1 MNQSLLRSLAIL
13 LLAVGG
19 LLHVVPAHAAS
30 GGITCTAASMTAVS
44 FGTVNPLSSLTT
56 TTATLTYLCNN
67 TDKNNTHSATICFS
81 IGEPGGA
88 QTSPRQMSSG
98 GNKLNFQLY
107 QDPGYTQV
115 WGSEMFG
122 TFRTPLM
129 VNLTLTKGASTNGAS
144 ATLYAQVLNGQTTA
158 VAGSYSDNYQ
168 NGDTAI
174 TVSDVQGNTAPNSCG
189 GTSANVYFPFLVS
202 ATVQKNCTVAAND
215 LTFNAVAAGAATA
228 PGNTTMSI
236 TCTVNTPY
244 TVGLQPLNVAST
256 TGAGTMKGGTGGNTN
271 TVTYQLYSNSTLSQV
286 WGNTAA
292 VGSTGN
298 GVAGTGA
305 GSAQA
310 LNVYAKTT
318 SSTDVTPDTYTDT
331 VQINVNY

>member
-1 MNQSLLRSLAIL
+1 MNKSLLRLLAVL

-19 LLHVVPAHAAS
+19 LFHVAPARAA
-30 GGITCTAASMTAVS
+30 GITCTSASMGAVS
-44 FGTVNPLSSLTT
+44 FGTVNPLSSQAT
-56 TTATLTYLCNN
+56 TTATLTYSCKN
-67 TDKNNTHSATICFS
+67 TDNSTHSARICFS
-81 IGEPGGA
+81 IGEPAGA
-88 QTSPRQMSSG
+88 QTNPRQMSSG

-107 QDPGYTQV
+107 QDSGYTTV
-115 WGSEMFG
+115 WGSQFFG
-122 TFRTPLM
+122 SNTPLM
-129 VNLTLTKGASTNGAS
+129 VPITLTKGASLTNAT
-144 ATLYAQVLNGQTTA
+144 ATLYVQVLNGQTTV
-158 VAGSYSDNYQ
+158 VAGSYTDNYQ

-174 TVSDVQGNTAPNSCG
+174 TVNDVQSSTPPGSCG
-189 GTSANVYFPFLVS
+189 GTQAGVYFPFLVS
-202 ATVQKNCTVAAND
+202 ATVQKNCTVAANN
-215 LTFNAVAAGAATA
+215 LTFNAVAAGTATA

-236 TCTVNTPY
+236 ACTVNTPY
-244 TVGLQPLNVAST
+244 TVGLLPLNVAST
-256 TGAGTMKGGTGGNTN
+256 IGAGTMKGGAGGNTN
-271 TVTYQLYSNSTLSQV
+271 TVQYQLYSNSGLSQV

-298 GVAGTGA
+298 GVAGTGT

>member
-1 MNQSLLRSLAIL
+1 MNKPLLRFLTVL

-19 LLHVVPAHAAS
+19 LLHVAPARAA
-30 GGITCTAASMTAVS
+30 GITCTSARMSAVS
-44 FGTVNPLSSLTT
+44 FGTVNPLSSLAT
-56 TTATLTYLCNN
+56 TTATLTYSCNN
-67 TDKNNTHSATICFS
+67 TDKNNTHSATVCFS

-88 QTSPRQMSSG
+88 QTNPRQMSSG

-107 QDPGYTQV
+107 TDGGYTQV

-129 VNLTLTKGASTNGAS
+129 VNLTLAKNGTLNN
-144 ATLYAQVLNGQTTA
+144 ATAPLYAQVLGGQTTA
-158 VAGSYSDNYQ
+158 AAGSYTDNYQ

-174 TVSDVQGNTAPNSCG
+174 TVNDLPGNTAPGSCG
-189 GTSANVYFPFLVS
+189 GTNANLFFPFLVS
-202 ATVQKNCTVAAND
+202 ATVQKNCTVSANN

-236 TCTVNTPY
+236 ACTVNTPY

-271 TVTYQLYSNSTLSQV
+271 TVQYQLYSNSALSQV
-286 WGNTAA
+286 WGNTA
-292 VGSTGN
+292 GN
-298 GVAGTGA
+298 GVAGAGT

-331 VQINVNY
+331 VQVNVNY

>member
-1 MNQSLLRSLAIL
+1 MNKTLLRFLALL
-13 LLAVGG
+13 LLAVVGMFR
-19 LLHVVPAHAAS
+19 VAPAHAA
-30 GGITCTAASMTAVS
+30 GINCTSASMTAVS
-44 FGTVNPLSSLTT
+44 FGTVNPLSSQTN
-56 TTATLTYLCNN
+56 TTATLTYSCSN
-67 TDKNNTHSATICFS
+67 TDNSRTHSATICFS

-88 QTSPRQMSSG
+88 QTNPRQMSSG
-98 GNKLNFQLY
+98 SNKLNFQLY

-129 VNLTLTKGASTNGAS
+129 VNLTLGKGASIRNAT

-158 VAGSYSDNYQ
+158 ASGSYTDNYQ

-174 TVSDVQGNTAPNSCG
+174 TVNDVQGNTAPGSCG
-189 GTSANVYFPFLVS
+189 GAQANVYFPFLVS
-202 ATVQKNCTVAAND
+202 ATVQDNCTVSANN

-228 PGNTTMSI
+228 PGSTTLSV

-244 TVGLQPLNVAST
+244 TVGLAPLNAPST
-256 TGAGTMKGGTGGNTN
+256 TGAGTMQGTGGNAN
-271 TVTYQLYSNSTLSQV
+271 TVQYQLYSNSGLTQV

-298 GVAGTGA
+298 GVAGTGT
-305 GSAQA
+305 GSAQP
-310 LNVYAKTT
+310 LIVYAKTT
-318 SSTDVTPDTYTDT
+318 TSTDVTPDTYSDT
-331 VQINVNY
+331 VQVNVNY

>member
-1 MNQSLLRSLAIL
+1 MNKSLLRLLAVL

-19 LLHVVPAHAAS
+19 LLHVAPARAA
-30 GGITCTAASMTAVS
+30 GITCTSASMTAVS
-44 FGTVNPLSSLTT
+44 FGTVSPLSSLAT
-56 TTATLTYLCNN
+56 TTATLTYSCSN
-67 TDKNNTHSATICFS
+67 TDNKTHSATICFS

-129 VNLTLTKGASTNGAS
+129 VNLTLAKGASTNGAS
-144 ATLYAQVLNGQTTA
+144 ATLYAQILNGQTTA
-158 VAGSYSDNYQ
+158 VAGSYTDNYQ

-174 TVSDVQGNTAPNSCG
+174 TINDRQSSTAPGSCG
-189 GTSANVYFPFLVS
+189 GSQINEYFPFLVS
-202 ATVQKNCTVAAND
+202 ATVQKNCTVSANN

-236 TCTVNTPY
+236 ACTVNTPY

-256 TGAGTMKGGTGGNTN
+256 SGAGTMKGGTGGNTN
-271 TVTYQLYSNSTLSQV
+271 TVQYQLYSNSTLSQV
-286 WGNTAA
+286 WGNTATM
-292 VGSTGN
+292 GSTGN
-298 GVAGTGA
+298 GVAGSGT
-305 GSAQA
+305 GSAQN
-310 LNVYAKTT
+310 LSVYAKTT

>member
-1 MNQSLLRSLAIL
+1 MNKSLLRLLAVL

-19 LLHVVPAHAAS
+19 LLHVAPARAA
-30 GGITCTAASMTAVS
+30 GITCTSASMSAVS

-56 TTATLTYLCNN
+56 TTATLTYSCNN
-67 TDKNNTHSATICFS
+67 TDKNNTHSATVCFS

-88 QTSPRQMSSG
+88 QTNPRQMSSG

-107 QDPGYTQV
+107 TDGGYTQV
-115 WGSEMFG
+115 WGSQFFG
-122 TFRTPLM
+122 TFLTPLM
-129 VNLTLTKGASTNGAS
+129 VNVTLAKNGTLNNAT
-144 ATLYAQVLNGQTTA
+144 ATLYAQILGGQTTA
-158 VAGSYSDNYQ
+158 VAGSYADNYQ

-174 TVSDVQGNTAPNSCG
+174 TVNDVQSGTAPGSCG
-189 GTSANVYFPFLVS
+189 GSQISVFFPYQVS
-202 ATVQKNCTVAAND
+202 ATVQKNCTVAANN
-215 LTFNAVAAGAATA
+215 LTFNAVAAGTATA
-228 PGNTTMSI
+228 PGSTTLSVA
-236 TCTVNTPY
+236 CTVNTPY
-244 TVGLQPLNVAST
+244 TVGLLPLNVAST

-271 TVTYQLYSNSTLSQV
+271 TVQYQLYSNSTLSQV

-298 GVAGTGA
+298 GMAGTGT